1 MSPRMLVAVAI
12 LLTSP
17 FSITA
22 SPSPPATDQAECP
35 EGWIDAS
42 SADMGCIL
50 LDRSP
55 QTWDA
60 ANNRCQ
66 SLGGTLVQINNEA
79 QLEFLMFQ
87 LQFLEGLG
95 GSKWWWTSGTDAG
108 VNGVWKWATSSSPVG
123 DFVWAWGFPNADKY
137 NCLVL
142 APSIYYKGLNYDCAG
157 SDTNEYPI
165 CQIR

>member
-1 MSPRMLVAVAI
+1 MQVAGAVF
-12 LLTSP
+12 LLASGFSRAFTSP
-17 FSITA
+17 
-22 SPSPPATDQAECP
+22 PPALGQATCL

-42 SADMGCIL
+42 SVNMGCIL
-50 LDRSP
+50 LDSSP
-55 QTWDA
+55 YTWDA

-66 SLGGTLVQINNEA
+66 NLAGTLVEISNEA

-95 GSKWWWTSGTDAG
+95 GTKWWWTSGTDAG

-123 DFVWAWGFPNADKY
+123 DFVWSWGFPNADRY

-157 SDTNEYPI
+157 SDNNEYPI
-165 CQIR
+165 CQMR